1 MTETAKQC
9 HCETKKL
16 EIFAEQ
22 NYRNCK
28 SMSYEAKRLEI
39 FGEQNYSNC

>member
-9 HCETKKL
+9 HRETKKL

-22 NYRNCK
+22 NYRNWK

-39 FGEQNYSNC
+39 FGE